1 MRPTRRHGGGGGG
14 VIPRHFTRG
23 GGGDNVRIDRGNY
36 SPRVRRRWYSCG
48 IKSRPSDSCPLLIPL
63 PPPSQSALVL
73 DSLKLATECLAPAG
87 CFVTKIFR
95 SKDYNALLYAF
106 NQLFDKVESTK
117 PTASRNTSAEI
128 FVVCRGYKAP
138 AKIDPRLLDP
148 RHLFQV
154 GGGSRLRGEQG
165 EGGTVRGQSS
175 RAAQQGGKGG
185 GEE

>member
-1 MRPTRRHGGGGGG
+1 MGTTQDNPT
-14 VIPRHFTRG
+14 P
-23 GGGDNVRIDRGNY
+23 
-36 SPRVRRRWYSCG
+36 SP
-48 IKSRPSDSCPLLIPL
+48 LF
-63 PPPSQSALVL
+63 PPHTQSALVL

-154 GGGSRLRGEQG
+154 GGGSRGRGEQG

>member
-1 MRPTRRHGGGGGG
+1 MVFVWDQTKAIRLLP
-14 VIPRHFTRG
+14 
-23 GGGDNVRIDRGNY
+23 
-36 SPRVRRRWYSCG
+36 
-48 IKSRPSDSCPLLIPL
+48 PLNP

-154 GGGSRLRGEQG
+154 GGGSSGRGARSG
-165 EGGTVRGQSS
+165 VTGMGAEGFVGHPM
-175 RAAQQGGKGG
+175 
-185 GEE
+185 